1 MKYNKLRTMFAAV
14 ILLLALGLAIAQMLD
29 PSAASPAHYLPKG
42 ALVYAEARNLKDLL
56 SWWSQSRVKANWA
69 QSRNFEQFQN
79 SRLFL
84 KLKDRAQ
91 EYGGDASF
99 RFTLDQ
105 LNSIAGTRSAL
116 ALYNIGELKAV
127 AITQISFPEAE
138 ASQLWLTR
146 SSFLKKTVEGI
157 DYYTEPKNKVLSF
170 AYSRPYLVI
179 GTDEDLVKNALLTMS
194 DSTNSNRLDQSELWQ
209 KCQAMKPAG
218 GDISLFLDQ
227 QTLNSNRY
235 FQKYWI
241 HQNVKSL
248 AGIEAV
254 WIDLQIAKGEILEER
269 YFVMGNNLEPG
280 SEQDL
285 KSYLAPFEQLHHE
298 YLSLETSPDTNTI
311 AGRVLNFIN
320 RFPEKYEKTSYP
332 PAYSAAFERASQAE
346 TPNIYAQQIDEP
358 ILRPASESLMSANQH
373 EEIARLLTIAKPSAQ
388 IRLSYPLWDDKAL
401 FVQFP
406 ETLIVQLDQ
415 FDGLDQQ
422 QFLTAVRE
430 YFLILNSTHGDGVR
444 WTAGTNGEYTLES
457 WNKIYV
463 RFQKPWILISNREMD
478 FGQAAQIL
486 PSAATVPL
494 GSFREVDWK
503 DGRWKYSR
511 LMKRLDYGSYHGEE
525 PLFFSENLDSL
536 LYTLEPIQRSTV
548 LQIGS
553 REMVTYETQ

>member
-1 MKYNKLRTMFAAV
+1 MKYNKLRYMLAAV
-14 ILLLALGLAIAQMLD
+14 ILLLALGFAIAQLLD

-56 SWWSQSRVKANWA
+56 SWWNQSLVKENWER
-69 QSRNFEQFQN
+69 SKNFQQFQN
-79 SRLFL
+79 SRLYL
-84 KLKDRAQ
+84 KLNDRAQ

-105 LNSIAGTRSAL
+105 LTSIAGTRSAL
-116 ALYNIGELKAV
+116 ALYNIGELKAI

-138 ASQLWLTR
+138 ASQLWLGR
-146 SSFLKKTVEGI
+146 SGFLKKSVRGI
-157 DYYTEPKNKVLSF
+157 DYYTESKNKVLSF
-170 AYSRPYLVI
+170 AYSRPYMVI
-179 GTDEDLVKNALLTMS
+179 ATDEDLVKNTLLTMS
-194 DSTNSNRLDQSELWQ
+194 DSTNTNRLDQSELWQ
-209 KCQAMKPAG
+209 KCQALKPAG

-227 QTLNSNRY
+227 QNLNSNRY

-241 HQNVKSL
+241 HQNVKSFV
-248 AGIEAV
+248 GIEAA
-254 WIDLQIAKGEILEER
+254 WIDLQIAKGEIVEQR
-269 YFVMGNNLEPG
+269 YFVMGDSLAPA
-280 SEQDL
+280 SEQDI

-298 YLSLETSPDTNTI
+298 YLSLETAPDTDTI

-320 RFPEKYEKTSYP
+320 RFPEQYEKTSYP

-346 TPNIYAQQIDEP
+346 TPNVYAQQIDQP
-358 ILRPASESLMSANQH
+358 ILRPAAESLMSANQN
-373 EEIARLLTIAKPSAQ
+373 EEIAKLLTIAQPSAQ

-406 ETLIVQLDQ
+406 EILIVQLDQ

-430 YFLILNSTHGDGVR
+430 YFLILNSTHGEGVR
-444 WTAGTNGEYTLES
+444 WTVGTNGEYTLES

-463 RFQKPWILISNREMD
+463 RFQKPWILLSNSETD
-478 FGQAAQIL
+478 FRQAAQIL
-486 PSAATVPL
+486 PFAATVPL
-494 GSFREVDWK
+494 GSFQEVDWK
-503 DGRWKYSR
+503 NGRWKYSR

-536 LYTLEPIQRSTV
+536 LNTLEPIRRSTV
-548 LQIGS
+548 LKTGS
-553 REMVTYETQ
+553 RETVRYETQ